1 MNNHNEFQITELNFN
16 VTEYAKGK
24 VFNVL
29 RTIKMSSFKRKVTVS
44 GDLMFLESCGH
55 YDVKNTVTLF
65 SWRHKTISHYDF
77 W

>member
-1 MNNHNEFQITELNFN
+1 MTELNFN

-29 RTIKMSSFKRKVTVS
+29 RTIKMSSFKWKVTVS

-55 YDVKNTVTLF
+55 YDVKNAVTLF
-65 SWRHKTISHYDF
+65 S
-77 W
+77 